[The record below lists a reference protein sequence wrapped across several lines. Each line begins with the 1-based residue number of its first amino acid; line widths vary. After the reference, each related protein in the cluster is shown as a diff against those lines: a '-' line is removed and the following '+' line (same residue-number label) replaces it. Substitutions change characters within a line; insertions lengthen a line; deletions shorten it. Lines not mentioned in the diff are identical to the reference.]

1 MDINALADK
10 FGFSCYGFLILNFT
24 WGLYCSIL
32 LWRRTSQLR
41 FRSEQLQNAFL
52 EEVQQCLERRDFQAV
67 AEVCQEEERALPRL
81 VLILLRNMNLT
92 YQQLRQLAAELVH
105 REVLADL
112 EPRLS
117 WIATVIKSGP
127 YLGLF
132 GTVLGMMAAF
142 GRMGQG
148 TKVTQSEVAH
158 DISVALI
165 CTAGG
170 LLTAIPFSY
179 VLASLNIR
187 VRGLQDSVTGGL
199 SRVLE
204 LLRVATGKP

>member
-1 MDINALADK
+1 
-10 FGFSCYGFLILNFT
+10 
-24 WGLYCSIL
+24 
-32 LWRRTSQLR
+32 
-41 FRSEQLQNAFL
+41 
-52 EEVQQCLERRDFQAV
+52 
-67 AEVCQEEERALPRL
+67 LPRL
-81 VLILLRNMNLT
+81 VLVMLNNMNLT

-112 EPRLS
+112 EPRLT

-142 GRMGQG
+142 GRMGTG
-148 TKVTQSEVAH
+148 VKVAQSDVAH
-158 DISVALI
+158 DISIALI
-165 CTAGG
+165 CTAMG

-179 VLASLNIR
+179 VLSSLNIR
-187 VRGLQDSVTGGL
+187 VRMLQDSVTGGL
-199 SRVLE
+199 SHFLE